1 MNASTPLKALRTR
14 AVVVETTVFRSGNSQ
29 AIRIPKEFQFHT
41 KRVEIRREGK
51 GIVLRPMTL
60 TAAEALGDLPAL
72 NESEAK
78 DWDTAMAAA
87 DDLLPLDEPFAASH
101 AVPKRRNNG

>member
-1 MNASTPLKALRTR
+1 MNTSTPLKALRTR
-14 AVVVETTVFRSGNSQ
+14 AVVETTVFRSGNSQ

-51 GIVLRPMTL
+51 AIVLRPMAS

-72 NESEAK
+72 SESEAK
-78 DWDTAMAAA
+78 ALDTAMAAV

>member
-1 MNASTPLKALRTR
+1 MNASTPFKALSTR
-14 AVVVETTVFRSGNSQ
+14 AVVETTVFRSGNSQ

-51 GIVLRPMTL
+51 TIVLRPMAS

-78 DWDTAMAAA
+78 ALDMAMTAV
-87 DDLLPLDEPFAASH
+87 DDLLPLDEPFAVSCSE
-101 AVPKRRNNG
+101 PKRRING